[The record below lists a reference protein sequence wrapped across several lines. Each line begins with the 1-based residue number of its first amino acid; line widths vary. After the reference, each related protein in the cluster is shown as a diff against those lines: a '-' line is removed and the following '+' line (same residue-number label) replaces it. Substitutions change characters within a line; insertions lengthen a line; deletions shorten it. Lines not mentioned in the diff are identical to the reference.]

1 MIPNIV
7 HFNYGLMEQEEDF
20 LFVYYV
26 AVLSCK
32 LINNPEK
39 IYFHY
44 HFEPKGQWWYKTK
57 ELVDHIKIDVPL
69 NIGKKQ
75 LKKVAHKS
83 DVARMQILKKYG
95 GIYLDIDTICIRS
108 YKDFLHNKFFIANEI
123 TESGKIMGLC
133 NAIMGTEPDGSFI
146 TEWWDNYEEYFVTD
160 GWQEASTH
168 LPFILSKK
176 NTDLTILKPSNFLLP
191 SWESIDQIFEKP
203 YEFNDDLIVLHY
215 WNQHSLKYLKQIKG
229 FDWVIDNTH
238 TLYGKALLNI
248 FSKLPLL
255 RNKVYNNLD
264 EIIENVNITEF
275 NKLNNLDLS
284 NKESIKKIVTENPNI
299 IISKEFQ
306 NDELFIGLRTQSIKL
321 NISNI
326 IQISNLKINPII
338 SLNDIKLIITHKY
351 IDDTHIYLE
360 IFRTDANWGWNKDLY
375 LDIVINNNNYFYYVG
390 KSLFNLKQIVIE
402 TNQQLIINNEY
413 NQKIPKKIFQTWKS
427 NKMEIE
433 MENTTKIIKN
443 LNPEYEYKLFT
454 DDDCIEY
461 IKNNFSE
468 NVLYA
473 YDNLISG
480 AFKADLFRYCIIYQ
494 EGGIYIDCKM
504 IPSKPFREIIKS
516 DDSCILVNNTFE
528 TNSISIYNA
537 FICSEPKNDLF
548 LQSICQIVNNNLNLY
563 YPIDPF
569 AVTGPTLLYK
579 IFKKLNNQVR
589 LLSHPNIGLS
599 HVDHNNGIFDESN
612 NLVIYKTY
620 KNYYKQENGGNYIT
634 LFRFGNCYKSILN
647 LLTVYSPI
655 NIRKIKKKD
664 FVLADILNYDNFT
677 LINQQN
683 EYVFDAS
690 SIDCSNGLLILA
702 CENNWTK
709 IAELDLTKFAQIYI
723 CARTFFNEQN
733 VCIQNKIDMYK
744 KINIS
749 HKLIHAHGDNNF
761 DTIEI
766 NKKKIPLQIN
776 LTYLRSNLCEFK
788 LNTEKLPS
796 DLDVP
801 LNINKPDYDLNF
813 FPFVTQI

>member
-7 HFNYGLMEQEEDF
+7 HFNYGLMEQEKDF
-20 LFVYYV
+20 LFVYYI

-44 HFEPKGQWWYKTK
+44 HYEPKGCWWEKTK
-57 ELVDHIKIDVPL
+57 ELVDIIKIDIPL
-69 NIGKKQ
+69 LIGTKQ

-83 DVARMQILKKYG
+83 DIARMQILKKYG

-108 YKDFLHNKFFIANEI
+108 YKDLLCNKFFIANEV
-123 TESGKIMGLC
+123 TESGKKMGLC

-146 TEWWDNYEEYFVTD
+146 TEWWDNYEEHFVTD

-168 LPFILSKK
+168 LPYHLSKN
-176 NTDLTILKPSNFLLP
+176 NTNLTILKPSNFLLP
-191 SWESIDQIFEKP
+191 SWESIDQIFEKSN
-203 YEFNDDLIVLHY
+203 ELNDDLIVLHY

-255 RNKVYNNLD
+255 RNIVYNNLD
-264 EIIENVNITEF
+264 EIIENVNIAEF
-275 NKLNNLDLS
+275 NKLNNLDVS
-284 NKESIKKIVTENPNI
+284 NKESIKKIVTESPNI

-321 NISNI
+321 NINNI
-326 IQISNLKINPII
+326 IQISNLKINPVIG
-338 SLNDIKLIITHKY
+338 LNDIKFIITHKY
-351 IDDTHIYLE
+351 INDTHIYLE

-402 TNQQLIINNEY
+402 TNAQLIINNEY

-454 DDDCIEY
+454 DNECIEY

-468 NVLYA
+468 HVLFA
-473 YDNLISG
+473 YNNLIPG
-480 AFKADLFRYCIIYQ
+480 AFKADLFRYCILYQ

-528 TNSISIYNA
+528 TNSSSIYNA

-579 IFKKLNNQVR
+579 IYKKLNNQAR

-683 EYVFDAS
+683 EYIFDAS

-723 CARTFFNEQN
+723 CTRTFFNEQN
-733 VCIQNKIDMYK
+733 ICIQNKIDMFK
-744 KINIS
+744 KINTS

-766 NKKKIPLQIN
+766 NKIKIPLQIN

-788 LNTEKLPS
+788 LNNDKLPS